1 MPRLRPPIRP
11 REYHRRVRPLRGESF
26 VTVPDEEGADPM
38 TSTGVR
44 GRLDLSVHGIRT
56 TGDVHHNPS
65 TSTLYE
71 HAIER
76 GEARIAEGGPM
87 AVDTGVHTGRSA
99 QDKFIVREPASEGR
113 IWGGGNKELPEE
125 SFERLRE
132 KVADFLA
139 AQPSLYVIDAFA
151 GADPAHRISVRVITT
166 HPYHALFAKTMFIDP
181 QPDELVGF
189 APQALVLHAPA
200 LEAEPEVDGTRTGT
214 FIVLHPTRTE
224 VLIGGTFYGGEI
236 KKSIFTVMND
246 KLPPANVLPM
256 PFSADVS

>member
-76 GEARIAEGGPM
+76 GDARIAEGGPM

-99 QDKFIVREPASEGR
+99 QDKFIVREPPPPRPPRPPPPRTISSSASR
-113 IWGGGNKELPEE
+113 RPRDASGGAATR
-125 SFERLRE
+125 SF
-132 KVADFLA
+132 
-139 AQPSLYVIDAFA
+139 P
-151 GADPAHRISVRVITT
+151 
-166 HPYHALFAKTMFIDP
+166 
-181 QPDELVGF
+181 
-189 APQALVLHAPA
+189 
-200 LEAEPEVDGTRTGT
+200 
-214 FIVLHPTRTE
+214 
-224 VLIGGTFYGGEI
+224 
-236 KKSIFTVMND
+236 KSRSS
-246 KLPPANVLPM
+246 PCARR
-256 PFSADVS
+256 SA

>member
-1 MPRLRPPIRP
+1 
-11 REYHRRVRPLRGESF
+11 
-26 VTVPDEEGADPM
+26 M
-38 TSTGVR
+38 TTMDVR
-44 GRLDLSVHGIRT
+44 GRLDLSPHGIHS
-56 TGDVHHNPS
+56 TGDVVWNPS
-65 TSTLYE
+65 TPLLYE
-71 HAIER
+71 HAIR
-76 GEARIAEGGPM
+76 RAEARIAEGGPM

-99 QDKFIVREPASEGR
+99 QDKFIVREPASEDR
-113 IWGGGNKELPEE
+113 IWWGGNKELPEE
-125 SFERLRE
+125 SFDPLRE
-132 KVADFLA
+132 KVTDFLA

-151 GADPAHRISVRVITT
+151 GADPAHRVAVRVITT

-181 QPDELVGF
+181 TPEELAGF
-189 APQALVLHAPA
+189 KPQALVLHAPA

-236 KKSIFTVMND
+236 KKTIFTAIND